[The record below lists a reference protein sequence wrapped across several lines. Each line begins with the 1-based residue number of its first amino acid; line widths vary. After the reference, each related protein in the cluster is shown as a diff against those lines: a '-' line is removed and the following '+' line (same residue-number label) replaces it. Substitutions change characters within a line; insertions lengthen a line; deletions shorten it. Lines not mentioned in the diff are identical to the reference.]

1 MTSAA
6 RGPRRA
12 PSRRRPAGA
21 AFDLVPTPLGV
32 CGVAVGPRGVRRVVL
47 PVGAAV
53 RMERFLRRAF
63 PGARRDRRACRR
75 AAGALRR
82 FFRTGRAAG
91 AGPLDLGAASRL
103 ERDVYG
109 ALLRTGPGDVLAYST
124 LARRIGRPRAS
135 RAVGHALGRN
145 PVPLIVPCHRVIR
158 ADGTL
163 GGFSCPGGLRLKR
176 RLLAFE
182 ASRRGARLS

>member
-1 MTSAA
+1 
-6 RGPRRA
+6 
-12 PSRRRPAGA
+12 
-21 AFDLVPTPLGV
+21 V